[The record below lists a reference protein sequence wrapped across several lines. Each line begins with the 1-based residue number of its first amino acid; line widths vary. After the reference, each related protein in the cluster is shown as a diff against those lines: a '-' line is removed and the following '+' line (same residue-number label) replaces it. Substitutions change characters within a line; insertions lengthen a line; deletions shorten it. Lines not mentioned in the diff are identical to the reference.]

1 MASSRVL
8 VTDRTGSGKAAL
20 AGSILKL
27 AMTVMGVGDG
37 RELSLLLTDDEEIRG
52 LNSRFRGK
60 DRPTDV
66 LSFPMDDD
74 VLLGDIAVSMERARA
89 QADEAGETLEAELA
103 RLLVHGLL
111 HLLGYDHVH
120 GGRQA
125 AKMREREEFLLAELK
140 EEGLLDI
147 APRG

>member
-20 AGSILKL
+20 ARSILKL
-27 AMTVMGVGDG
+27 AMTVMGVDG
-37 RELSLLLTDDEEIRG
+37 RELSLLLTDDDEIRT

-60 DRPTDV
+60 DRATDV
-66 LSFPMDDD
+66 LSFPMGDD

-89 QADEAGETLEAELA
+89 QADEAGETIEAELA

>member
-20 AGSILKL
+20 ARSILKL
-27 AMTVMGVGDG
+27 AMTVMGVEG
-37 RELSLLLTDDEEIRG
+37 RELSLLLTGDDEIRT

-74 VLLGDIAVSMERARA
+74 ILLGDIVVSMERARA
-89 QADEAGETLEAELA
+89 QADEAGETIEAELA